1 MKFYFSS
8 SVKAL
13 AFFLVTITFYSCN
26 QGEQKVE
33 KVEEVVAVEAPK
45 PLPSVSE
52 EFNRTALFLAG
63 VTQTDSNYYSQLESK
78 EFWKAHV
85 VEMNAIW
92 KKAEDSRLNVISS
105 WRDKSLTPAINDSL
119 PLYYPFSGADFLHAW
134 YFYPNAPQYH
144 LVALENVTMLPD
156 FQKMTEAQLTDYL
169 ASLRNSLRDV
179 IGKSYFIT
187 MHMQTDLKSG
197 DYSGILPLYYVFL
210 SRTGHRILNLE
221 TISMDSTGTHQ
232 VSTEKKFTGVRIK
245 MTKDGFTEKSLTY
258 MRFDLGDDNLK
269 ANQQYQKWVASLGEK
284 NVFLKAAS
292 YLLHYNSFE
301 EARKTI
307 FSNTSSIFQDDSGL
321 AYRYVDTT
329 KFNVNLFG
337 EYTRPIKDFGDYTI
351 QKDLAEL
358 YEKTPAEKR
367 PQIPFPLG
375 YHVVADKIQNHQLFV
390 SKK

>member
-1 MKFYFSS
+1 MRFHFST
-8 SVKAL
+8 SVKTL
-13 AFFLVTITFYSCN
+13 AFFLLAITFYSCN
-26 QGEQKVE
+26 QGEKKVE
-33 KVEEVVAVEAPK
+33 KIEEVVAVEQPK
-45 PLPSVSE
+45 LLASVSE

-63 VTQTDSNYYSQLESK
+63 VSQTDSNYYSQLESK
-78 EFWKAHV
+78 EFWKSHV

-92 KKAEDSRLNVISS
+92 KKAEDSRLSVLST

-119 PLYYPFSGADFLHAW
+119 PLYYPFAGADFLHAW

-144 LVALENVTMLPD
+144 LVALENVNMLPD
-156 FQKMTEAQLTDYL
+156 FEKMNEAQLTAYL
-169 ASLRNSLRDV
+169 SSLRNSLRDV

-210 SRTGHRILNLE
+210 SRTGHKILNLE

-232 VSTEKKFTGVRIK
+232 VNSEKKFTGVRIK
-245 MTKDGFTEKSLTY
+245 MTKDGVTEKTLTY
-258 MRFDLGDDNLK
+258 MKFDLGDDNLK
-269 ANQQYQKWVASLGEK
+269 VNQQYHKWVASLGQK

-292 YLLHYNSFE
+292 YLLHYNSFS
-301 EARKTI
+301 EARKSI
-307 FSNTSSIFQDDSGL
+307 FENTSSIFQDDSGL

-329 KFNVNLFG
+329 QFNVNLFG

-351 QKDLAEL
+351 QKDLAAL

-367 PQIPFPLG
+367 PSIPFPLG

-390 SKK
+390 RKK

>member
-1 MKFYFSS
+1 MKFYFSK
-8 SVKAL
+8 SVKTLAL
-13 AFFLVTITFYSCN
+13 FLLATAFFSCN
-26 QGEQKVE
+26 KGEQKVE
-33 KVEEVVAVEAPK
+33 KIQEEVVVEAPK

-63 VTQTDSNYYSQLESK
+63 VSQTDSSYFSQLETK

-85 VEMNAIW
+85 IEMNSIW
-92 KKAEDSRLNVISS
+92 KKAEDSRLNIISS

-144 LVALENVTMLPD
+144 LVALENVTLLPD
-156 FQKMTEAQLTDYL
+156 FEKMSEAQLTEYL

-197 DYSGILPLYYVFL
+197 NYSGILPLYYVFL

-221 TISMDSTGTHQ
+221 TISMDSAGIHQ
-232 VSTEKKFTGVRIK
+232 VSTEKRFTGVRIK
-245 MTKDGFTEKSLTY
+245 MTKDGVTEKSLTY
-258 MRFDLGDDNLK
+258 MKFDLGDDNLK
-269 ANQQYQKWVASLGEK
+269 ANQQYQNWVASLGQK

-292 YLLHYNSFE
+292 YLLHYNSFA
-301 EARKTI
+301 EARKSI
-307 FSNTSSIFQDDSGL
+307 FSTTSSIFQDDSGL

-329 KFNVNLFG
+329 QFDVKLFG

-351 QKDLAEL
+351 QKDLALL
-358 YEKTPAEKR
+358 YDKTPAEER